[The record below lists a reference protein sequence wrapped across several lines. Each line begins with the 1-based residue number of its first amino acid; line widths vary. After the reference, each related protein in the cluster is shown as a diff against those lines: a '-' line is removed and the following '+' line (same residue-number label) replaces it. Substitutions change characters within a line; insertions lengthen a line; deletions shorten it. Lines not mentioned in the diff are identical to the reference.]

1 MKKFLFY
8 LCLVCIILA
17 FKGCIGPLQTNYV
30 ETIGYAYVLSPQDSF
45 KIRFYNLKGYPTDT
59 IFSPS
64 NYLEVCPWYPE
75 QSEDIPHSEEKH
87 ELHVKKLTNKSESIV
102 IEGYHIY
109 INDTLW
115 GYNSFTDPADSIAYF
130 WNWDKLARDTVIIR
144 IKQCP
149 YKLADVIE
157 QLSLHY
163 PDLIHRLN
171 DTEEHNFSNY
181 QIIRDIKQTPRI
193 YLPKKP
199 K

>member
-1 MKKFLFY
+1 MKKKLFY

-17 FKGCIGPLQTNYV
+17 FQGCVGPIQTNYV

-87 ELHVKKLTNKSESIV
+87 ELHVRKLTNYDESIV
-102 IEGYHIY
+102 IEGGEIY
-109 INDTLW
+109 INDECW
-115 GYNSFTDPADSIAYF
+115 YYSDMQDPADSLLIY
-130 WNWDKLARDTVIIR
+130 WNLDSLRYDTVIIHPN
-144 IKQCP
+144 KCP
-149 YKLADVIE
+149 YEVTDVIE

-163 PDLIHRLN
+163 PDLVHRLN

-181 QIIRDIKQTPRI
+181 QLNKDNKNSPRI
-193 YLPKKP
+193 YLPENP